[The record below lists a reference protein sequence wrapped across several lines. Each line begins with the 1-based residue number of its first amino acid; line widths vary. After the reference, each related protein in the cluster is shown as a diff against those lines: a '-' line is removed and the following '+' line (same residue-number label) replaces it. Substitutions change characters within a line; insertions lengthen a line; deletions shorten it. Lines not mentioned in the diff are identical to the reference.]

1 MTPRELRRKIRNGE
15 FLDPTSGQCPG
26 YVQANLAIM
35 PARYAED
42 FAEFCRQ
49 NQKACPVLAVSKP
62 GSGKLPELG
71 DDLDIRTDVSGFVC
85 FKHGA
90 FDSEH
95 QSLLEVWQEDLVTF
109 AIGCSFSFDYL
120 LVSAG
125 LPVRH
130 NEMGVVSPVYVT
142 NVLNKQSGPFAGEL
156 VVSMRPMSTSQTIQ
170 AIEITSR
177 HPHVHGAPVHFG
189 DPKSIGIADVKS
201 PDFGGP
207 VLIHEH
213 ELPVFWACGVTPQ
226 RAIMSARLPIA
237 FAHKPGH
244 MLVTDLRI
252 EEHIAHER
260 LNTKLG

>member
-1 MTPRELRRKIRNGE
+1 MTPKELRTEIRNGT
-15 FLDPTSGQCPG
+15 FRDATSGLCPG

-35 PARYAED
+35 PARYADD
-42 FAEFCRQ
+42 FAQFCRL

-62 GSGKLPELG
+62 GSFQLPELG
-71 DDLDIRTDVSGFVC
+71 DDIDIRTDVSGFVS
-85 FKHGA
+85 FKDGA
-90 FDSEH
+90 LHSEH
-95 QSLLEVWQEDLVTF
+95 GTLLDVWQEDLVTF

-120 LVSAG
+120 LSSSG

-130 NEMGVVSPVYVT
+130 NEMGAISPVYVT
-142 NVLNKQSGPFAGEL
+142 NVPNKKSGPFGGEL
-156 VVSMRPMSTSQTIQ
+156 VVSMRPLSISQTIL

-177 HPHVHGAPVHFG
+177 HSHVHGAPVHFG
-189 DPKSIGIADVKS
+189 DPTSIGIPDIQS

-207 VLIHEH
+207 VLIHQH

-226 RAIMSARLPIA
+226 RAIMSAKLPLA

-252 EEHIAHER
+252 GEHIAPA
-260 LNTKLG
+260 G